1 MRKPQVQATNDQN
14 TQAEEVAKEEATPVN
29 ETNTATEEA
38 PVTSG
43 FRRVAT
49 TTADATPAADETAT
63 NPADQDVSD
72 QLQNELEKNAI
83 YSPGDPTAKQ
93 TYSGKAWVKEKGSV
107 IDGFNANNDKPI
119 AGVNVYLQWVNGKG
133 YVSKVYYTTT
143 NADGTFA
150 IDLSKPEVSSDGT
163 EHKFVIAS
171 DGGFAVRTWIKNPD
185 PDKYSVIKQGN
196 QVYGFHTRLNRK
208 NESWDFTA
216 GVNKIVN
223 SQVILQE
230 KMLLEDWLVKPEA
243 EWEKSPNVDG
253 IWLDRGAFGKASG
266 YVWFDNGDA
275 AGTLANQW
283 INDSND
289 VKATGTRVV
298 GSYLNGDVT
307 ILLDNWKKEHKG
319 YSVEDMKAAQA
330 EIITAYEAEHGKGS
344 HISETVVATVD
355 SNGYYYMPF
364 RGLYGKTATDKGG
377 KISEDQ
383 WHTLV
388 SDEDVRNNNLMQWN
402 GTAGQI
408 VRHIN
413 QDYMYIAPLIDNYNV
428 WTNAFATNM
437 FQDPANFLTNVTS
450 SYNINSVNF
459 ALLAPQP
466 MIDVTNYDTTDKIAF
481 KGDVATTVVGGL
493 LPNRE
498 YQIQWFRDG
507 KAIGDPTT
515 ITSTV
520 NGEATVAD
528 FNVPDDIT
536 GQTNFTVAI
545 FEQGENTKSLDNA
558 QALDSFIANVPVA
571 DSYEPA
577 YKEVEGTIGKDT
589 EPVTPTFTDAAGK
602 DTTAPEGTTFATAK
616 DADIPADIKATVPA
630 DAKVLDPADVTVDE
644 KTGVVTVKGSALT
657 GKGTYV
663 TPVQVTYPDGLKDY
677 TYVTVNVA
685 KSATELFE
693 ANGSQIDKE
702 LGQPTT
708 EDDIKNAVTFKDSEG
723 NDATAPEGTTLPNG
737 NTPGVYEVPVTV
749 TYPDGTTDETTVT
762 VVVGNVIPVDDPSKP
777 TPAGYVRVT
786 FEKGDHGEFAADA
799 KTVFDVKE
807 GTAGSELAKVAPEVT
822 PAEDYIFTAW
832 SPEVP
837 ETITAAGTFTAQYK
851 EKDTVAYTAEFGTI
865 TKPAGEATTEDDIA
879 GAVTFKDKDGNDT
892 KAPEGTTIKPK
903 EGTTLPNGDEP
914 GDYEVPATVT
924 YPNGTTDE
932 GVVKVTVLGKVID
945 RTDDPS
951 QPTPEG
957 YVRVT
962 FEAGENG
969 KFGEGAKTV
978 FDVREG
984 TLVSEVTVPAV
995 TANEG
1000 FVQKSGADAW
1010 SPALPTDTF
1019 TAAGTYVAQY
1029 EKAATDA
1036 DKYEPQVEPVEKP
1049 YGEPTT
1055 ADDVTSKVTV
1065 PDYPTEGEQ
1074 PKVTVADPSKLP
1086 DGKTPGEYDVPV
1098 TVTYPD
1104 GSTDEVTVKV
1114 TVKESDADKNT
1125 LEGQDITTPVGGKPE
1140 AKSGI
1145 ANVDKLPEGTKYEW
1159 KTPVDTTTAGE
1170 KEGTVVV
1177 TYPDGSS
1184 EEVTVKVAVTEN
1196 PTDADKYTPEAKEQ
1210 KVELNETPNPNDSI
1224 GNLGDL
1230 PAGTTTAFKNPV
1242 DTTTEGTKDATVV
1255 VTYPDGSKDEVPV
1268 KIVVTDGRADAEKNE
1283 PQGKPVDVELGKT
1296 PEAKD
1301 GIANVDDLPK
1311 GTDFTWKEPIDTTTP
1326 GEKEGTIVVIYPD
1339 GSREEIKVVVNVVD
1353 DRKDADKYE
1362 PTTKPIEVVEGQVPD
1377 AKDTI
1382 TNLDELPE
1390 GTTVEWIVAP
1400 NTANPGTVNGLVKV
1414 TYPDG
1419 SFDIVEVEVVVK
1431 AKASNGDKQDV
1442 AGAKE
1447 ETVAQPK
1454 PTNVSKPAKNKQQ
1467 QELPQTGDADT
1478 QAASVAGVLMTALA
1492 GLFGLGAVADK
1503 KKRKN

>member
-1 MRKPQVQATNDQN
+1 M
-14 TQAEEVAKEEATPVN
+14 
-29 ETNTATEEA
+29 
-38 PVTSG
+38 
-43 FRRVAT
+43 
-49 TTADATPAADETAT
+49 
-63 NPADQDVSD
+63 
-72 QLQNELEKNAI
+72 
-83 YSPGDPTAKQ
+83 
-93 TYSGKAWVKEKGSV
+93 
-107 IDGFNANNDKPI
+107 
-119 AGVNVYLQWVNGKG
+119 
-133 YVSKVYYTTT
+133 
-143 NADGTFA
+143 
-150 IDLSKPEVSSDGT
+150 
-163 EHKFVIAS
+163 
-171 DGGFAVRTWIKNPD
+171 
-185 PDKYSVIKQGN
+185 
-196 QVYGFHTRLNRK
+196 
-208 NESWDFTA
+208 
-216 GVNKIVN
+216 
-223 SQVILQE
+223 
-230 KMLLEDWLVKPEA
+230 
-243 EWEKSPNVDG
+243 
-253 IWLDRGAFGKASG
+253 
-266 YVWFDNGDA
+266 
-275 AGTLANQW
+275 
-283 INDSND
+283 
-289 VKATGTRVV
+289 
-298 GSYLNGDVT
+298 
-307 ILLDNWKKEHKG
+307 
-319 YSVEDMKAAQA
+319 
-330 EIITAYEAEHGKGS
+330 
-344 HISETVVATVD
+344 
-355 SNGYYYMPF
+355 
-364 RGLYGKTATDKGG
+364 
-377 KISEDQ
+377 
-383 WHTLV
+383 
-388 SDEDVRNNNLMQWN
+388 
-402 GTAGQI
+402 
-408 VRHIN
+408 
-413 QDYMYIAPLIDNYNV
+413 
-428 WTNAFATNM
+428 
-437 FQDPANFLTNVTS
+437 
-450 SYNINSVNF
+450 
-459 ALLAPQP
+459 
-466 MIDVTNYDTTDKIAF
+466 
-481 KGDVATTVVGGL
+481 
-493 LPNRE
+493 
-498 YQIQWFRDG
+498 
-507 KAIGDPTT
+507 
-515 ITSTV
+515 
-520 NGEATVAD
+520 AD

-644 KTGVVTVKGSALT
+644 KTGAVTVKRSALT

-663 TPVQVTYPDGLKDY
+663 TPVQVTYPDGSKDY

-723 NDATAPEGTTLPNG
+723 NDATAPEGTTVVPKEGRTLPDG

-749 TYPDGTTDETTVT
+749 TYSDGTTDETTVT

-851 EKDTVAYTAEFGTI
+851 EKDTVAYAAEFGTI

-924 YPNGTTDE
+924 YPDGTTDE

-984 TLVSEVTVPAV
+984 TPVSEVTVPAV

-1268 KIVVTDGRADAEKNE
+1268 KIVVTDGRSDAEKNE

-1339 GSREEIKVVVNVVD
+1339 GSREEIKAVVNVVD

-1467 QELPQTGDADT
+1467 QELPQTGDADI

>member
-1 MRKPQVQATNDQN
+1 M
-14 TQAEEVAKEEATPVN
+14 
-29 ETNTATEEA
+29 
-38 PVTSG
+38 
-43 FRRVAT
+43 
-49 TTADATPAADETAT
+49 
-63 NPADQDVSD
+63 
-72 QLQNELEKNAI
+72 
-83 YSPGDPTAKQ
+83 
-93 TYSGKAWVKEKGSV
+93 
-107 IDGFNANNDKPI
+107 
-119 AGVNVYLQWVNGKG
+119 
-133 YVSKVYYTTT
+133 
-143 NADGTFA
+143 
-150 IDLSKPEVSSDGT
+150 
-163 EHKFVIAS
+163 
-171 DGGFAVRTWIKNPD
+171 
-185 PDKYSVIKQGN
+185 
-196 QVYGFHTRLNRK
+196 
-208 NESWDFTA
+208 
-216 GVNKIVN
+216 
-223 SQVILQE
+223 
-230 KMLLEDWLVKPEA
+230 
-243 EWEKSPNVDG
+243 
-253 IWLDRGAFGKASG
+253 
-266 YVWFDNGDA
+266 
-275 AGTLANQW
+275 
-283 INDSND
+283 
-289 VKATGTRVV
+289 
-298 GSYLNGDVT
+298 
-307 ILLDNWKKEHKG
+307 
-319 YSVEDMKAAQA
+319 
-330 EIITAYEAEHGKGS
+330 
-344 HISETVVATVD
+344 
-355 SNGYYYMPF
+355 
-364 RGLYGKTATDKGG
+364 
-377 KISEDQ
+377 
-383 WHTLV
+383 
-388 SDEDVRNNNLMQWN
+388 
-402 GTAGQI
+402 
-408 VRHIN
+408 
-413 QDYMYIAPLIDNYNV
+413 
-428 WTNAFATNM
+428 
-437 FQDPANFLTNVTS
+437 
-450 SYNINSVNF
+450 
-459 ALLAPQP
+459 
-466 MIDVTNYDTTDKIAF
+466 
-481 KGDVATTVVGGL
+481 
-493 LPNRE
+493 
-498 YQIQWFRDG
+498 
-507 KAIGDPTT
+507 
-515 ITSTV
+515 
-520 NGEATVAD
+520 AD

-644 KTGVVTVKGSALT
+644 KTGAVTVKRSALT

-663 TPVQVTYPDGLKDY
+663 TPVQVTYPDGSKDY

-723 NDATAPEGTTLPNG
+723 NDATAPEGTTVVPKEGRTLPDG

-749 TYPDGTTDETTVT
+749 TYSDGTTDETTVT

-851 EKDTVAYTAEFGTI
+851 EKDTVAYAAEFGTI

-924 YPNGTTDE
+924 YPDGTTDE

-984 TLVSEVTVPAV
+984 TPVSEVTVPAV

-1268 KIVVTDGRADAEKNE
+1268 KIVVTDGCADAEKNE

-1454 PTNVSKPAKNKQQ
+1454 PTNVSKPAENKQQ